1 MGLLLKP
8 AEIKTQTQAMV
19 QAFQKDSLSLRNV
32 LPGISEFVGESNL
45 DGAAWKGLKNQLA
58 AHEAIIQGLIAANDS
73 MVRDSETFSSEVGDE
88 ELDEE
93 KLKTSIERLARQ
105 NKTLSASIENYERQM
120 NSFSLAEQLI
130 ESLVDL
136 KRMYYRGQINQLE
149 QTIQTNTEMITELE
163 EKLKTL
169 YAIEA
174 ATQGLFQEATSL
186 FDSAAQGMT
195 AITASFTGSG
205 FAMATTSKWMTDLKR
220 GWSERE
226 ELNAIHHL
234 KKSGFTDS
242 DIRLMKELG
251 YSTEEIKNYVLG
263 TKDLDRRKENTKLVI
278 ELLQFEK
285 GHPDDAKRVGN
296 FLSPLD
302 FADRLEIKYMMYTA
316 EEPYRTLSMKYLDRF
331 KITRTKP
338 EYGNEDTLYGPN
350 SGYFSS
356 EGTFYF
362 DINSDKRGAN
372 GRGKFFIFF
381 HELGHAVDYY
391 AGQDSGYSVFFT
403 ESYLLNG
410 LNLSDYNEKDVKNI
424 LGKSLDEIL
433 ANGNYQNAEQI
444 KSAVTDSLYDP
455 KEISRETLT
464 GYNKEVY
471 DQIHSKF
478 KNESFAS
485 VDSFGS
491 SDVYHGVTNFDIEGQ
506 YKGHSK
512 DEYFYDTNGELWNT
526 TGKENFGTY
535 FSYNVTGGNNGND
548 HLSAF
553 LPESVNYMDSVVNL
567 MK

>member
-8 AEIKTQTQAMV
+8 AEIKTQTAAMI
-19 QAFQKDSLSLRNV
+19 QAFQKNNLSLRNV

-93 KLKTSIERLARQ
+93 KLTASIDRLERQ
-105 NKTLSASIENYERQM
+105 NATSSASIENYERQM

-136 KRMYYRGQINQLE
+136 KRMYYRGQISQLE
-149 QTIQTNTEMITELE
+149 QTIQTNTEMITELKA
-163 EKLKTL
+163 KLEAL
-169 YAIEA
+169 HAAEA

-186 FDSAAQGMT
+186 FDSASEGMA

-205 FAMATTSKWMTDLKR
+205 FAMATTSKWLTTLKK

-226 ELNAIHHL
+226 ELNAIHNL

-251 YSTEEIKNYVLG
+251 YRAEDIRTYVNR
-263 TKDLDRRKENTKLVI
+263 TDDLDRRKENAKLVI

-285 GHPDDAKRVGN
+285 EHPDDAQRVGN
-296 FLSPLD
+296 FLSPLS
-302 FADRLEIKYMMYTA
+302 FTDRMDIKYLMYTA
-316 EEPYRTLSMKYLDRF
+316 DEPYRTLSMKYLDRF
-331 KITRTKP
+331 EITRTKP
-338 EYGNEDTLYGPN
+338 SDGEK
-350 SGYFSS
+350 SGGGLFSS
-356 EGTFYF
+356 DGTLYF
-362 DINSDKRGAN
+362 DIDSDKRGAN

-391 AGQDSGYSVFFT
+391 AGQDSGHSSFFT
-403 ESYLLNG
+403 ENYLLNG
-410 LNLSDYNEKDVKNI
+410 LNLSGYNEKDVKNV
-424 LGKSLDEIL
+424 LGNSLDGIL
-433 ANGNYQNAEQI
+433 SNGNYQNAEQI
-444 KSAVTDSLYDP
+444 KNAITNSLYNSKVVSKDN
-455 KEISRETLT
+455 LT
-464 GYNKEVY
+464 GEAQKVY
-471 DQIHSKF
+471 KQLFDMF
-478 KNESFAS
+478 TNEYFANI
-485 VDSFGS
+485 DSFGS
-491 SDVYHGVTNFDIEGQ
+491 SDVYHGVTNYDIEGNV
-506 YKGHSK
+506 KGHLQDSY
-512 DEYFYDTNGELWNT
+512 YFYDKEGNPKHT

-535 FSYNVTGGNNGND
+535 FGYNMVNGSSGNE
-548 HLSAF
+548 HLSTY
-553 LPESVNYMDSVVNL
+553 LPESVGYMDHVVNL